1 MMDIKHIS
9 KLANLNL
16 SNKEEKLFQKQLPEI
31 VSFISHLSEV
41 DTSDVKLE
49 GASTNLIN
57 VYSED
62 IVKESLAVKDALFNT
77 SSKEN
82 NLFKVEL
89 VLKNKKF

>member
-16 SNKEEKLFQKQLPEI
+16 SNKEDKLFQKQLPEI
-31 VSFISHLSEV
+31 ISFISHLSEV

-62 IVKESLAVKDALFNT
+62 IVKESLAVEDALFNT

>member
-62 IVKESLAVKDALFNT
+62 IVKESLAVEDALFNT

>member
-49 GASTNLIN
+49 GASTNLKN

-62 IVKESLAVKDALFNT
+62 IVKESLTVEDALFNT
-77 SSKEN
+77 SSKVN
-82 NLFKVEL
+82 NLFKVGM
-89 VLKNKKF
+89 VLKNKKI